1 MLGEVG
7 VIRSL
12 DNQMLRSVGIGEVD
26 YLLLVFEDDNTAML
40 QRLCRNLLAGKTGQL
55 SLDGFADR
63 LDQSRLG
70 RNQESLAIHTVLGLR
85 EEIGSDELRIGGEVG
100 DNLDLRGT
108 GGHVYRHVAEAH
120 PLLGGGYILVARPEY
135 LIYFRDRLG
144 PVGHGRNRLAPAYLA
159 DEVHASHLRGEE
171 DGGMHFPV
179 LSRRRTK
186 DYLATP
192 GNLRRNGKHQ
202 DCGEERS
209 RPARNVQAYFLD
221 RHGLL
226 PADYARGGL
235 DLLPRETLGGVE
247 GADIRGGTADGILQ
261 RIRHEAI
268 GFFFLFVRYNQTL

>member
-7 VIRSL
+7 IVRCL
-12 DNQMLRSVGIGEVD
+12 DNQMLWSVGIGEVD
-26 YLLLVFEDDNTAML
+26 HLLLVFEDDDAAML

-70 RNQESLAIHTVLGLR
+70 RNQEGLAIHAVLGLR
-85 EEIGSDELRIGGEVG
+85 EEVGRDELGIGREVG
-100 DNLDLRGT
+100 DNLDLRRT
-108 GGHVYRHVAEAH
+108 GGHVYRHVAKAH
-120 PLLGGGYILVARPEY
+120 PLLGGGYILVARSKY

-144 PVGHGRNRLAPAYLA
+144 PVGHGRNRLTPAYLA
-159 DEVHASHLRGEE
+159 DEMDAGHLRGKE
-171 DGGMHFPV
+171 DGRMHSPVFP
-179 LSRRRTK
+179 RRRTK
-186 DYLATP
+186 DDLATP

-202 DCGEERS
+202 DRGEERS
-209 RPARNVQAYFLD
+209 RSARDVQADFLD
-221 RHGLL
+221 RHRLL

-268 GFFFLFVRYNQTL
+268 GFFFLFVRYNQTI

>member
-1 MLGEVG
+1 MLGKVG
-7 VIRSL
+7 IVRCL

-26 YLLLVFEDDNTAML
+26 HLLPVFEDDNTAML
-40 QRLCRNLLAGKTGQL
+40 QSLCRNLLAGKTGKL
-55 SLDGFADR
+55 PLDGFADR

-70 RNQESLAIHTVLGLR
+70 RNQEGLAIHAVLGLR
-85 EEIGSDELRIGGEVG
+85 EEVGRDEFRIGREVG
-100 DNLDLRGT
+100 DNLDLRRT

-135 LIYFRDRLG
+135 LIDLG
-144 PVGHGRNRLAPAYLA
+144 DALCSVGHGRNRLTSAYLA
-159 DEVHASHLRGEE
+159 DEMHASHLRGEE

-202 DCGEERS
+202 NRREERS
-209 RPARNVQAYFLD
+209 RPARDVQTDFLD
-221 RHGLL
+221 RHRLL
-226 PADYARGGL
+226 PADHARGGL

-247 GADIRGGTADGILQ
+247 GTDILGGAADSLFQ